1 MWPGLAAEDTFLNP
15 AGCCRQ
21 PYFILM
27 VQGASVFLLAAAS
40 HVPCQLAD
48 RAFGAQRFSDGR
60 AGRRF
65 APPSAA
71 GNALKTGLRRLKAGP
86 RGLKPGLQDWTTGPL
101 GLTTGLRG
109 LRAKSA
115 KPGFQSLKPSFKT
128 PKPSLQ
134 SPKPSHQIC
143 KPRPQMPQ
151 MGPKVTPGRTCAWGT
166 RFSQA
171 SAQKVVGLRRFNPK
185 TPKPGK
191 RAQRRGPAEGGRGEV
206 SLPL

>member
-1 MWPGLAAEDTFLNP
+1 M
-15 AGCCRQ
+15 
-21 PYFILM
+21 
-27 VQGASVFLLAAAS
+27 FLLAAAS

-71 GNALKTGLRRLKAGP
+71 GNALKTRLRRLKAGP
-86 RGLKPGLQDWTTGPL
+86 RGLKPGPRDWTTGPL

-134 SPKPSHQIC
+134 SPKPRHQVSQSS
-143 KPRPQMPQ
+143 PEGPQR
-151 MGPKVTPGRTCAWGT
+151 GPAWGT
-166 RFSQA
+166 RFLHG
-171 SAQKVVGLRRFNPK
+171 SAGKVVGLRRFTPK

-191 RAQRRGPAEGGRGEV
+191 SAQQRGPAEGGRGEV
-206 SLPL
+206 TLPL

>member
-1 MWPGLAAEDTFLNP
+1 MSALVFWVSGFVFLNP
-15 AGCCRQ
+15 AGCCRR
-21 PYFILM
+21 PDFILT
-27 VQGASVFLLAAAS
+27 VQGTSVFLLARAS

-48 RAFGAQRFSDGR
+48 RAFGAQRFSGGR

-71 GNALKTGLRRLKAGP
+71 GNALKTRLRRLKAGP
-86 RGLKPGLQDWTTGPL
+86 RGLKPGLRDWTTGPL

-134 SPKPSHQIC
+134 SPKPRHQVSQSSPRDPNEGPVVRVRGFC
-143 KPRPQMPQ
+143 KPRPERWL
-151 MGPKVTPGRTCAWGT
+151 GFGVSKLGFEDLAG
-166 RFSQA
+166 
-171 SAQKVVGLRRFNPK
+171 
-185 TPKPGK
+185 
-191 RAQRRGPAEGGRGEV
+191 GPAKGSSGWG
-206 SLPL
+206 

>member
-1 MWPGLAAEDTFLNP
+1 M
-15 AGCCRQ
+15 
-21 PYFILM
+21 
-27 VQGASVFLLAAAS
+27 FLLAGAS

-48 RAFGAQRFSDGR
+48 RAFGAQRFSGGR

-115 KPGFQSLKPSFKT
+115 KPGFQSLKPSLET
-128 PKPSLQ
+128 PKPGRQ
-134 SPKPSHQIC
+134 SPQPRHQISQSSP
-143 KPRPQMPQ
+143 KGSLE
-151 MGPKVTPGRTCAWGT
+151 GPSQGT
-166 RFSQA
+166 RFLQA
-171 SAQKVVGLRRFNPK
+171 SAGKVVGLRRFTPK
-185 TPKPGK
+185 TPKPSK

-206 SLPL
+206 NLLFDGF